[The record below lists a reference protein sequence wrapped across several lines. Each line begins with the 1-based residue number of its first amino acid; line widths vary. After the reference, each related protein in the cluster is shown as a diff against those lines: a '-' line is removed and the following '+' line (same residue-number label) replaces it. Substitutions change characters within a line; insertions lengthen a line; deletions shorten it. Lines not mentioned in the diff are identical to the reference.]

1 MQSQEIIHIAGGPAY
16 SEFRKEKLLGKL
28 QTINK
33 LIKDIHSEYI
43 HIAWCEKK
51 ITENDKTTLEKI
63 LHYGPQ
69 SQILKFKD
77 NAIITMPRPGTI
89 SPWASRATDIANHC
103 GLDDIKRIERAVAV
117 YVELKN
123 KSLLSSSPFI
133 LLYLYISI
141 YQEIN

>member
-51 ITENDKTTLEKI
+51 
-63 LHYGPQ
+63 
-69 SQILKFKD
+69 
-77 NAIITMPRPGTI
+77 
-89 SPWASRATDIANHC
+89 NHR
-103 GLDDIKRIERAVAV
+103 K
-117 YVELKN
+117 
-123 KSLLSSSPFI
+123 
-133 LLYLYISI
+133 
-141 YQEIN
+141 